1 MKDVIIEVRA
11 GAIMDVYCDSKDV
24 RFVIVDWDRVTS
36 GEGCDGA
43 GYVQT
48 RSAIRELPS
57 DTKMEYRKAAGQPAA

>member
-36 GEGCDGA
+36 GEGYDGA
-43 GYVQT
+43 GYVQAQST
-48 RSAIRELPS
+48 LRELPA
-57 DTKMEYRKAAGQPAA
+57 DTKKEYRQVAA

>member
-36 GEGCDGA
+36 GEGYDGA
-43 GYVQT
+43 TYVEPHSML
-48 RSAIRELPS
+48 RKLPP
-57 DTKMEYRKAAGQPAA
+57 DTKREYQGVSR